1 MSYDPKKVIDIALA
15 EVGYL
20 EKKTNSNLDNKTGNA
35 GNANYTK
42 YARDLD
48 ALGFYNG
55 RKNGYAW
62 CDVFVDWSFVQAYG
76 MEAALALTFQP
87 YGKPNCGAG
96 CKYSRQYYKNNGRLF
111 DTPQP
116 GDQIFFYSSDKSSI
130 SHTGLVYLVDKT
142 YVYTVEGNTSS
153 SSGVVAN
160 GGAVEK
166 KKYKLNYAR
175 LAGFGRPNWGAVE
188 EELPQVT
195 KPTETVYKLGDRTLR
210 NTSPDTKGDD
220 VLELQTKLNAL
231 GFNCGKADG
240 IFGNNTEK
248 GVRKFQTAAKI
259 EVDGIFG
266 RESFAALNAYSA
278 PSTPAPEVK
287 PKPQPEEVPVDET
300 IWNFLKSK
308 GLNDFAV
315 AGIMGNLY
323 AESALNPKNLQNSYE
338 KSLGF
343 TDASYTEAVDKGSYT
358 NFVRDS
364 AGYGLVQWTY
374 YSRKQNLLDYA
385 KSVAKSIGDLGMQLE
400 FMWQE
405 MHGYTSVMKTLDGAT
420 SVLEA
425 SNAILLKYERP
436 ADQSTSAQNKRAGY
450 GQKYFDKFSSRA
462 IVPPVVEAPI
472 EQGTPAEK
480 KVAYAKSKDTSL
492 SGVYLVMVQNGLNMR
507 YKPGI
512 LTADNVIRVLPDG
525 ATVRNY
531 GYFTEVDG
539 VRWLYVAYG
548 GQTGFVHSKYLHRV
562 G

>member
-20 EKKTNSNLDNKTGNA
+20 EKETNSNLDSKTANA
-35 GNANYTK
+35 GDRNYTK
-42 YARDLD
+42 YGRDLD

-55 RKNGYAW
+55 RKNGVAW
-62 CDVFVDWSFVQAYG
+62 CDQFVDWSFVQAYG
-76 MEAALALTFQP
+76 MKAALALTFQP

-153 SSGVVAN
+153 AGGVVAN
-160 GGAVEK
+160 GGAVAK
-166 KKYKLNYAR
+166 KRYKLNYAR
-175 LAGFGRPNWGAVE
+175 LAGFGRPNWGALE
-188 EELPQVT
+188 EEMPQAI

-231 GFNCGKADG
+231 GFDCGKADG
-240 IFGNNTEK
+240 IFGTNTEN
-248 GVRKFQTAAKI
+248 GVRKFQTAAGI
-259 EVDGIFG
+259 EVTGIF
-266 RESFAALNAYSA
+266 ESDSFAALTAYSV
-278 PSTPAPEVK
+278 PSVPAPEMK
-287 PKPQPEEVPVDET
+287 PIDVPVDET
-300 IWNFLKSK
+300 IWNFLKGK

-343 TDASYTEAVDKGSYT
+343 TDVSYTEAVDNGSYT

-385 KSVAKSIGDLGMQLE
+385 KSVTKSIGDLGMQLE
-400 FMWQE
+400 FMWKELQ
-405 MHGYTSVMKTLDGAT
+405 GYTSVMKTLNGAK

-425 SNAILLKYERP
+425 SNAILLQYERP

-450 GQKYFDKFSSRA
+450 GQKYYDKFASSA
-462 IVPPVVEAPI
+462 TVPPVVEAPI
-472 EQGTPAEK
+472 EQVTKTEK

-492 SGVYLVMVQNGLNMR
+492 KGVYLVMVQNGLNMR
-507 YKPGI
+507 YEPGI
-512 LTADNVIRVLPDG
+512 LTADNVVKVLPDG

-539 VRWLYVAYG
+539 VKWLYVVYG
-548 GQTGFVHSKYLHRV
+548 GQTGFVHGGYVHRV

>member
-1 MSYDPKKVIDIALA
+1 MSYDLKKVIDIALA

-20 EKKTNSNLDNKTGNA
+20 EKETNSNLDSKTGNA
-35 GNANYTK
+35 GDNNYTK
-42 YARDLD
+42 YGRDLD

-55 RKNGYAW
+55 RKNGVAW
-62 CDVFVDWSFVQAYG
+62 CDQFVDWSFVQAYG

-153 SSGVVAN
+153 ASGVVAN

-175 LAGFGRPNWGAVE
+175 LAGFGRPNWGALV

-210 NTSPDTKGDD
+210 NTSPDTKGAD
-220 VLELQTKLNAL
+220 VSELQTKLNAL
-231 GFNCGKADG
+231 GFDCGNADG

-248 GVRKFQTAAKI
+248 AVCKFQTAAKI
-259 EVDGIFG
+259 EADGIFG
-266 RESFAALNAYSA
+266 PESFAALTAYSV
-278 PSTPAPEVK
+278 PSVPAPEVK
-287 PKPQPEEVPVDET
+287 PADAPVDEM
-300 IWNFLKSK
+300 IWNFLKGK

-343 TDASYTEAVDKGSYT
+343 TDASYTEAVDNGSYT
-358 NFVRDS
+358 NFVHDS

-374 YSRKQNLLDYA
+374 YSRKRNLLDYA
-385 KSVAKSIGDLGMQLE
+385 KSVAKSVGDLDMQLD
-400 FMWQE
+400 FMWKELQDS
-405 MHGYTSVMKTLDGAT
+405 TSVVKALVSAKG
-420 SVLEA
+420 VREA
-425 SNAILLKYERP
+425 SNVILLKYERP
-436 ADQSTSAQNKRAGY
+436 ADQSTSAQDKRAGY
-450 GQKYFDKFSSRA
+450 GQKFYDKFA
-462 IVPPVVEAPI
+462 KNDIQYPVVE
-472 EQGTPAEK
+472 TPVVGDTPEK
-480 KVAYAKSKDTSL
+480 KVAYAESKDTSL
-492 SGVYLVMVQNGLNMR
+492 KGVYLIMVQNGLNLR
-507 YKPGI
+507 YQPGI
-512 LTADNVIRVLPDG
+512 LSPDNVIKVLPDG
-525 ATVRNY
+525 AVVRNY

-539 VRWLYVAYG
+539 VKWLYVAYN
-548 GQTGFVHSKYLHRV
+548 GQTGFIHSGHVRRV